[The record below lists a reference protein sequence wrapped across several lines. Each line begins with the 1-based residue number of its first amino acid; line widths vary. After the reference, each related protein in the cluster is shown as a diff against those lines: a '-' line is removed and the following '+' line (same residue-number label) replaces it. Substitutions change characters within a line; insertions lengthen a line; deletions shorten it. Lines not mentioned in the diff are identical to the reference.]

1 MSTRFFGQYL
11 LEKGRITSQQL
22 LDALEC
28 QNDIT
33 APIGAMALEQGLLTP
48 AQIRQVLDQQR
59 KKNQR
64 FVELVCEMGFLKQA
78 QIDVMLQH
86 DGETPHRLLLGEA
99 LVLKGF
105 VTPETLD
112 KELKEYH
119 KESERVGAEISL
131 AFSNLAHKNIVKT
144 FTDLI
149 LMMFTQFGKQN
160 IIIEHCETGKEK
172 VRLFRWVIA
181 QKIAGENV
189 QFNCVL
195 SVPPKLL
202 LQMASTMLDE
212 TISTPDELALDA
224 TKEFL
229 NIANG
234 TACAKLSEDGVSLT
248 MLPPEVY
255 ETTTTPYP
263 LQTKDVVCVH
273 LAAPDAKLEV
283 AFEF

>member
-33 APIGAMALEQGLLTP
+33 APIGAMALEKGLLTA
-48 AQIRQVLDQQR
+48 AQFRQVLDHQR
-59 KKNQR
+59 KKNQSFR
-64 FVELVCEMGFLKQA
+64 DVVCEMGLLKPA
-78 QIDVMLQH
+78 QIDAMLQ
-86 DGETPHRLLLGEA
+86 DGDMPHRLMLGEA
-99 LVLKGF
+99 LALKGYI
-105 VTPETLD
+105 TLETLD
-112 KELKEYH
+112 KELKEYQ
-119 KESERVGAEISL
+119 KESERVSAEIAQ
-131 AFSNLAHKNIVKT
+131 AFSNLAHKTIVKT

-149 LMMFTQFGKQN
+149 LTMFTQFGKQN
-160 IIIEHCETGKEK
+160 IIIERCETGKEK
-172 VRLFRWVIA
+172 VRLFRWVIS

-212 TISTPDELALDA
+212 TISAPDEIALDA

-234 TACAKLSEDGVSLT
+234 TACAKLSEDGVSLK
-248 MLPPEVY
+248 LQPPEVY

>member
-1 MSTRFFGQYL
+1 MNTTRFFGQYL

-28 QNDIT
+28 QNDST
-33 APIGAMALEQGLLTP
+33 APIGAMALEKGLLTAAQLRQALDQRKRNQSFRDTVSEMGLLKP
-48 AQIRQVLDQQR
+48 AQID
-59 KKNQR
+59 
-64 FVELVCEMGFLKQA
+64 A
-78 QIDVMLQH
+78 MLQG
-86 DGETPHRLLLGEA
+86 GELPHRLMLGEA
-99 LVLKGF
+99 LLLKGYIAL
-105 VTPETLD
+105 ETLD
-112 KELKEYH
+112 KELKEYQ
-119 KESERVGAEISL
+119 KESERMSAEIAQ

-149 LMMFTQFGKQN
+149 LTMFTQFGKQN
-160 IIIEHCETGKEK
+160 IIIERCETGKEK
-172 VRLFRWVIA
+172 VRLFRWVIS

-212 TISTPDELALDA
+212 TISAPDEIALDA

-234 TACAKLSEDGVSLT
+234 TACAKLSEDGVSLK
-248 MLPPEVY
+248 LQPPEVF

-263 LQTKDVVCVH
+263 LQAKDVVCVH
-273 LAAPDAKLEV
+273 LAAPDSKLEV